1 MNFYGNYKSPLGYQ
15 TGENQIDTY
24 GVDHSGFSTRDELEY
39 QFARQN
45 KENQLIQN
53 YNNQGITKN
62 YPQQG
67 TNFWGNSDNNYGFG
81 SSNIH
86 DNIENRENQT
96 EQSYG
101 LENSNQNQNLSWPQS
116 YGLGSKNQT
125 FGQEN
130 NNSTQW
136 GLNNNP
142 LEQNNNNNTLSG
154 NLFGN
159 NNLFNQNQ
167 SVWNRNQYQTPTPWA
182 KQSTSFGN
190 NYRNMFVQELYPI
203 QRCALE
209 AENQQF
215 LNPSLSFDGK
225 ELAILDNGNLVKSWK
240 ALSGRRKMQCKTN
253 TDKISGPIP
262 EGQWLVKQSNL
273 QEYKDL
279 PISNKFLSNV
289 TDLLKAATDNGPHVG
304 AWSGG
309 RSSWGPARIWL
320 EPVQGTNTLD
330 RTGITIHGGDSYGSA
345 GCIDLAPNMDNFVK
359 YFKQTRQDLPL
370 EVKYN
375 QDCWTDYWKK

>member
-1 MNFYGNYKSPLGYQ
+1 M
-15 TGENQIDTY
+15 DW
-24 GVDHSGFSTRDELEY
+24 V
-39 QFARQN
+39 

-86 DNIENRENQT
+86 DNIENKNNNPFENTVNTFGQSQT

-101 LENSNQNQNLSWPQS
+101 LGNNNQNQNLSWPQS

-136 GLNNNP
+136 GLNNTP
-142 LEQNNNNNTLSG
+142 LAQNNNNTLSG

-159 NNLFNQNQ
+159 NNLFNQTQ
-167 SVWNRNQYQTPTPWA
+167 SVWNKNQYQTPTPWA
-182 KQSTSFGN
+182 KQSTSLGN

-279 PISNKFLSNV
+279 PISDKFLSNV

>member
-1 MNFYGNYKSPLGYQ
+1 MNLYGNFKSPLGYQ
-15 TGENQIDTY
+15 TGESQIDTY

-81 SSNIH
+81 TSNIH
-86 DNIENRENQT
+86 NNIENMNNNPFENTVNTFGQSQT

-101 LENSNQNQNLSWPQS
+101 LENNNQNQNLSWPQS

-136 GLNNNP
+136 KLNNTP
-142 LEQNNNNNTLSG
+142 LTQNNNNNMLSG

-167 SVWNRNQYQTPTPWA
+167 SVWNKNQYQKQTPSRYNLKDLTDRL
-182 KQSTSFGN
+182 QQYQN
-190 NYRNMFVQELYPI
+190 N
-203 QRCALE
+203 ALE
-209 AENQQF
+209 NSNST
-215 LNPSLSFDGK
+215 LNSGLNNGSIFSPNNLS
-225 ELAILDNGNLVKSWK
+225 ILNKIRS
-240 ALSGRRKMQCKTN
+240 ALILN
-253 TDKISGPIP
+253 HI
-262 EGQWLVKQSNL
+262 N
-273 QEYKDL
+273 
-279 PISNKFLSNV
+279 
-289 TDLLKAATDNGPHVG
+289 
-304 AWSGG
+304 
-309 RSSWGPARIWL
+309 
-320 EPVQGTNTLD
+320 
-330 RTGITIHGGDSYGSA
+330 
-345 GCIDLAPNMDNFVK
+345 
-359 YFKQTRQDLPL
+359 
-370 EVKYN
+370 
-375 QDCWTDYWKK
+375 